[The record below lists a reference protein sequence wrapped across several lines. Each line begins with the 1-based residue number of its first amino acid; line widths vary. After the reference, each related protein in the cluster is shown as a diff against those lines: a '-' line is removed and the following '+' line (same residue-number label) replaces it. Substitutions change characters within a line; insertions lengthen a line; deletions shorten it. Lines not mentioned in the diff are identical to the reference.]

1 MERDISFVI
10 RVCDAETGLSDLVR
24 GVDESARSSCDQFE
38 ILIVDDAS
46 SEQTASEAHLL
57 ERELASVRVI
67 THPFT
72 IGFGSGIKSGLA
84 HSRCPWL
91 MNVPA
96 DGSFRPGDI
105 SKFVS
110 QMDEHDLV
118 IGYRPLRSRPLCHR
132 AGIFTV
138 RVILR
143 LLFGVSARETNSPK
157 LLRKDVLRVAI
168 IESRGFAIGSEII
181 IKSVLR
187 GARICHVLL
196 SESSVPERK
205 IDGRHVINGLVGLL
219 ELLAFFVMRIFKLA
233 DFDPTGEDKKRVLR

>member
-10 RVCDAETGLSDLVR
+10 RVCDAEAGLSDLVR
-24 GVDESARSSCDQFE
+24 GVDESARKLCDQFE

-46 SEQTASEAHLL
+46 SQETASEAHRLGQ
-57 ERELASVRVI
+57 ELPSVRVI
-67 THPFT
+67 IHPFT

-84 HSRCPWL
+84 HSRYPWL

-96 DGSFRPGDI
+96 DGSFRPLDI

-143 LLFGVSARETNSPK
+143 LFFGVKARETNSPK
-157 LLRKDVLRVAI
+157 LLRKDLLRDAI
-168 IESRGFAIGSEII
+168 VESRGFAIGSEII
-181 IKSVLR
+181 IKSVFR
-187 GARICHVLL
+187 GARMCHVLL
-196 SESSVPERK
+196 SESPVPERK
-205 IDGRHVINGLVGLL
+205 IDGRHVINCLVGLL
-219 ELLAFFVMRIFKLA
+219 ELLLFFVMRVFRQA